1 MKGAKGVEE
10 VPGTWRK
17 PRHTTKGRDDDNRG
31 NENFRTPYT
40 NRGVTRQKE
49 DLTALIDW
57 CQITVKGVD
66 VFIIIEDILRI
77 PLSFME
83 LHGKEKG
90 IAGHELIARFDN
102 IKILKPTGN
111 AQYEGFQILM
121 SGSGCRNYENFLMM
135 NKETWFDFLERVC
148 RYPVNFPRID
158 LAIDD
163 TKPYLSI
170 PELIRLKN
178 EGLISSQLRDT
189 AENRSDRLKEDEI
202 EAQGKTLYLGSK
214 HSDFRITFY
223 EKGYEQA
230 EKFGK
235 ELNPDWNRYEL
246 RFRHKKA
253 VRLVEELLKDRD
265 VARIALSVLNEKVRF
280 LQKPENSTVTRKRL
294 YPTYPPWEELM
305 QDVGK
310 IKLTMNPEK
319 KTLERTWQWLNVA
332 VSPSLKLMDKSEN
345 WITEI
350 ISAS

>member
-1 MKGAKGVEE
+1 MITEVMKISE
-10 VPGTWRK
+10 P
-17 PRHTTKGRDDDNRG
+17 
-31 NENFRTPYT
+31 PYT

-253 VRLVEELLKDRD
+253 VRLVEE
-265 VARIALSVLNEKVRF
+265 
-280 LQKPENSTVTRKRL
+280 
-294 YPTYPPWEELM
+294 
-305 QDVGK
+305 
-310 IKLTMNPEK
+310 
-319 KTLERTWQWLNVA
+319 
-332 VSPSLKLMDKSEN
+332 
-345 WITEI
+345 
-350 ISAS
+350 

>member
-1 MKGAKGVEE
+1 MKGAKGVEKFRERGESHGILRKAGMMITE
-10 VPGTWRK
+10 VMKISEP
-17 PRHTTKGRDDDNRG
+17 
-31 NENFRTPYT
+31 PYT

-253 VRLVEELLKDRD
+253 VRLVEE
-265 VARIALSVLNEKVRF
+265 S
-280 LQKPENSTVTRKRL
+280 
-294 YPTYPPWEELM
+294 
-305 QDVGK
+305 
-310 IKLTMNPEK
+310 
-319 KTLERTWQWLNVA
+319 
-332 VSPSLKLMDKSEN
+332 SPAPNLVFSK
-345 WITEI
+345 
-350 ISAS
+350 A

>member
-1 MKGAKGVEE
+1 
-10 VPGTWRK
+10 
-17 PRHTTKGRDDDNRG
+17 
-31 NENFRTPYT
+31 
-40 NRGVTRQKE
+40 
-49 DLTALIDW
+49 
-57 CQITVKGVD
+57 
-66 VFIIIEDILRI
+66 
-77 PLSFME
+77 
-83 LHGKEKG
+83 
-90 IAGHELIARFDN
+90 
-102 IKILKPTGN
+102 
-111 AQYEGFQILM
+111 M

-280 LQKPENSTVTRKRL
+280 YRSRKTARLQENGFILLIPR
-294 YPTYPPWEELM
+294 
-305 QDVGK
+305 GK
-310 IKLTMNPEK
+310 NSCRM
-319 KTLERTWQWLNVA
+319 
-332 VSPSLKLMDKSEN
+332 
-345 WITEI
+345 
-350 ISAS
+350 